1 MGLNLQELR
10 AATGEHGTVTR
21 ILIADHK
28 GSTPRE
34 AGTSMLVWADGQ
46 SGTIGGG
53 ALEQQATDFA
63 RTVNKPTALSI
74 PLGPALGQCC
84 GGNVTVVFEPFT
96 PETLPAASGP
106 YIRNISGKPVQPLV
120 FKRLLKSLRN
130 SGQTPSLI
138 WLGGWLLEPLTDPTT
153 PLWLYGAGH
162 VGRAIVETLA
172 DLPFDVTWVDT
183 SADRYPAFIPP
194 NTTDLIAAT
203 PAQVVKHA
211 APNAHHLVLTYSH
224 ALDLELCHAILS
236 QDHASLGLIG
246 SQTKRARFASKLADL
261 GHGSAQISRII
272 CPIGQRELGKTPK
285 AIAIGVAAELLKAT
299 SARSDQQK
307 ATA

>member
-1 MGLNLQELR
+1 MGLNLQKLR
-10 AATGEHGTVTR
+10 TATAKHGRVTR

-53 ALEQQATDFA
+53 ALEQKATDLA
-63 RTVNKPTALSI
+63 RTVTKPTALNI

-84 GGNVTVVFEPFT
+84 GGNVTVIFEPFT
-96 PETLPAASGP
+96 PINLPADKGP
-106 YIRNISGKPVQPLV
+106 YIRKISGKNDQPLA
-120 FKRLLKSLRN
+120 FKRLLRNLRN
-130 SGQTPSLI
+130 SDQSPSLI
-138 WLGGWLLEPLTDPTT
+138 WLGGWLLEPLTEPTT
-153 PLWLYGAGH
+153 PIWLYGAGH

-183 SADRYPAFIPP
+183 SADRFPAFMPP
-194 NTTDLIAAT
+194 DTPHFIAAN
-203 PAQVVKHA
+203 PADAVKHA
-211 APNAHHLVLTYSH
+211 PNDAHHVVLTYSH

-236 QDHASLGLIG
+236 RDHASLGLIG
-246 SQTKRARFASKLADL
+246 SATKRARFSTKLADL
-261 GHGSAQISRII
+261 GHNSAQISRII
-272 CPIGQRELGKTPK
+272 CPIGQRSLGKTPK
-285 AIAIGVAAELLKAT
+285 AIAIGLAAELLRAT
-299 SARSDQQK
+299 VASSAQQE

>member
-1 MGLNLQELR
+1 MGLNLQDLR
-10 AATGEHGTVTR
+10 AATAAHGSVTR
-21 ILIADHK
+21 VLIADHK

-53 ALEQQATDFA
+53 ALEQQVTDFA
-63 RTVNKPTALSI
+63 RTIIKPTALNI

-84 GGNVTVVFEPFT
+84 GGSVVVVFEPFT
-96 PETLPAASGP
+96 PETVPTNNGP
-106 YIRNISGKPVQPLV
+106 YIRKISGKDAQPLA
-120 FKRLLKSLRN
+120 FKRLLKSMRN

-138 WLGGWLLEPLTDPTT
+138 WLGGWLLEPITSPTT
-153 PLWLYGAGH
+153 PIWLYGAGH

-183 SADRYPAFIPP
+183 SADRFPAFIPP
-194 NTTDLIAAT
+194 NTTDLIAAK
-203 PAQVVKHA
+203 PADAVKHA
-211 APNAHHLVLTYSH
+211 PNAAHHIVLTYSH

-246 SQTKRARFASKLADL
+246 SATKRARFASKLADL
-261 GHGSAQISRII
+261 GHNSAQISRII
-272 CPIGQRELGKTPK
+272 CPIGQRDLGKTPK
-285 AIAIGVAAELLKAT
+285 AIAIGLAAELLKAT
-299 SARSDQQK
+299 AASSAQQE
-307 ATA
+307 AIA